1 MSNYRKIEDDIFQLR
16 LPLPF
21 ALNHVQCYLLRGD
34 DGWTIVDTG
43 LNTSAARTG
52 WQETFAALHIAPGD
66 VKQIIIT
73 HCHPD
78 HYGLAGWLQE
88 QCRAAGTAPPVFMSS
103 RGITFA
109 EQVWQRYESQIEQM
123 EADFHHCGMTPR
135 QAATVANEV
144 SVVASRTSPHPEYI
158 HPLQAGATIQ
168 MGNRQFEMIHTP
180 GHADGQI
187 IFYDAA
193 DQLLLCGDHVLN
205 DITPHI
211 GRWPNGDPDPLGRYL
226 TSLRQLSGLA
236 VRLALP
242 GHKTLI
248 TRWQE
253 RLDELLR
260 HHELRLQHT
269 LNAVGHGAT
278 VFEVGQKVFGLENL
292 NVHNLRF
299 AIAET
304 LAHLD
309 LLIIQDRISCR
320 ENGVWRYVTNH
331 NYSSGHRVHRDGTEN
346 TER

>member
-1 MSNYRKIEDDIFQLR
+1 MSNIRKIVDGIYQLR

-34 DGWTIVDTG
+34 DGWTILDAG
-43 LNTSAARTG
+43 LNTSIARKE
-52 WQETFAALHIAPGD
+52 WQDAFATLQIAPSD

-88 QCRAAGTAPPVFMSS
+88 QCRVAGVAPPVLMSQ

-109 EQVWQRYESQIEQM
+109 AEVWQQHESQIEQM
-123 EADFHHCGMTPR
+123 KTNFHHCGLTPK
-135 QAATVANEV
+135 QATTVANEV
-144 SVVASRTSPHPEYI
+144 GFVATRTSPHPKSVS
-158 HPLQAGATIQ
+158 PLQPGETIK
-168 MGNRQFEMIHTP
+168 MGHRKFEMIHAP

-187 IFYDAA
+187 IFYDA
-193 DQLLLCGDHVLN
+193 DDRLLLSGDHVLN

-226 TSLRQLSGLA
+226 NSLQQLSHLD

-242 GHKTLI
+242 GHKTFI
-248 TRWQE
+248 TNWQE
-253 RLDELLR
+253 RLNELLL

-269 LNAVGHGAT
+269 LDAIGKGAT
-278 VFEVGQKVFGLENL
+278 VLEVGQKVFGLENL

-299 AIAET
+299 AIVET

-309 LLIIQDRISCR
+309 LLMIQIALVVETMGCGNIIHILG
-320 ENGVWRYVTNH
+320 E
-331 NYSSGHRVHRDGTEN
+331 E
-346 TER
+346 